1 MRFGKRSRM
10 HLLLTGTLSP
20 GGVIFSDAGFA
31 TAAGIR
37 ITDNFNYSAK
47 AGCGTA
53 RT

>member
-10 HLLLTGTLSP
+10 DLPPTDTLSP
-20 GGVIFSDAGFA
+20 GGVIFSDAGFV

-37 ITDNFNYSAK
+37 ITDNFNYSAR
-47 AGCGTA
+47 AGCGTV